1 MTLILPTSY
10 FPNVEYFNKLLNAE
24 QVLIQINEVFP
35 KQTFRNRCVI
45 LNANGI
51 QQLSVPLQREHGSET
66 TTPEIRISY
75 AENWIK
81 NHLKSFESAYKNAA
95 YYEYYI
101 DRITEILNRKI
112 ETLPELNFEL
122 LQFLTD
128 KIGLSCELK
137 MEKSNEKISDEM
149 LAMVNPKI
157 KSSYSGKKYYQT
169 FSERFEF
176 QNNLSVLDLLF
187 NEGPNAISVL
197 HESESYKL

>member
-66 TTPEIRISY
+66 TTSEIRISY

-81 NHLKSFESAYKNAA
+81 NHLKSFESAYKNAP

-149 LAMVNPKI
+149 LLMVNPKI

-187 NEGPNAISVL
+187 NEGPNSITVL